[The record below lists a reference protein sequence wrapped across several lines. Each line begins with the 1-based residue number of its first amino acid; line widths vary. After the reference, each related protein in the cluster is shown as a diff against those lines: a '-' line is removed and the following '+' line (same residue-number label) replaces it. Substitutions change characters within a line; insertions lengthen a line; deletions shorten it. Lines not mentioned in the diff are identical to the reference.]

1 MNDSDGCFMAIAFV
15 LIVGTV
21 GFMSCNK
28 GRDLGLCEERWKH
41 TATAADTIARVRE
54 GCSLPSKTGGAR

>member
-1 MNDSDGCFMAIAFV
+1 MNDADGCALTIAFV

-21 GFMSCNK
+21 GFMSCDK
-28 GRDLGLCEERWKH
+28 GRDWGLCEERWKH